1 MPNSQPDAAN
11 LIEAAI
17 KYLDEEL
24 SPTLEGYHRFQT
36 RVTINV
42 LATVR
47 RELLLRDKQAREEH
61 RRLTALLNHN
71 GKIHELNDELCR
83 RIRAG
88 EIAQDDPALRAHI
101 RTSLQ
106 DALTIN
112 NPKWLNR

>member
-1 MPNSQPDAAN
+1 MPASQPDAAS

-24 SPTLEGYHRFQT
+24 LPGLEGYHRFQT
-36 RVTINV
+36 RVTINA

-47 RELLLRDKQAREEH
+47 RELTLRDAHEKEEH
-61 RRLTALLNHN
+61 RRLAALIDRDGTAE
-71 GKIHELNDELCR
+71 ELNEELCR

-88 EIAQDDPALRAHI
+88 QIVQDDAALRAHV
-101 RTSLQ
+101 RTSLL
-106 DALTIN
+106 DALAIN

>member
-1 MPNSQPDAAN
+1 MPASQPNDAS

-36 RVTINV
+36 RVTINA

-47 RELLLRDKQAREEH
+47 RELMLRDAHTQQEH
-61 RRLTALLNHN
+61 QRLVALLGHD
-71 GKIHELNDELCR
+71 GSIDELNAELCR

-88 EIAQDDPALRAHI
+88 EIAQDDAALRTHV
-101 RTSLQ
+101 RTSLR
-106 DALTIN
+106 DALEIN